1 MSESIEKTIDISRI
15 LKSKMGTKAKFVP
28 SFLVSWLKK
37 TVHEDEVNR
46 FLWESRHLQGTE
58 WLTECVKYLKM
69 NIQLEGV
76 ENLPDKKVKEA
87 KETKASLKPQDS
99 QDSDDTKEP
108 AEEEEHEESLKEA
121 IAKQAIEDEAPLS
134 SSFTLRKILGGDILT
149 AQVIRRQIWLIVLVV
164 FFIIIYI
171 SNRYS
176 IQQDMIE
183 IDQLQEELQNAKYK
197 ALSSSSQ
204 ITERSRESNV
214 LKMLQNNKDSVLHIA
229 TQPPYIINVPENE

>member
-1 MSESIEKTIDISRI
+1 MKEKEIKEDQEA
-15 LKSKMGTKAKFVP
+15 KADSKTAETPAPQELG
-28 SFLVSWLKK
+28 KK
-37 TVHEDEVNR
+37 
-46 FLWESRHLQGTE
+46 
-58 WLTECVKYLKM
+58 
-69 NIQLEGV
+69 
-76 ENLPDKKVKEA
+76 A
-87 KETKASLKPQDS
+87 KETKASQKPQDS
-99 QDSDDTKEP
+99 QDSDDPKEP

-176 IQQDMIE
+176 IQQDIIE

-204 ITERSRESNV
+204 ITERNRESNV

>member
-1 MSESIEKTIDISRI
+1 MKEKEIKEDQEA
-15 LKSKMGTKAKFVP
+15 KADSKTAETPAPQELGKKA
-28 SFLVSWLKK
+28 
-37 TVHEDEVNR
+37 
-46 FLWESRHLQGTE
+46 
-58 WLTECVKYLKM
+58 
-69 NIQLEGV
+69 
-76 ENLPDKKVKEA
+76 KEA
-87 KETKASLKPQDS
+87 KETKASQKPQDS
-99 QDSDDTKEP
+99 DDPKEP
-108 AEEEEHEESLKEA
+108 AEEEEHEESFKEA

-214 LKMLQNNKDSVLHIA
+214 LKMLQNNKDRVLHIA

>member
-1 MSESIEKTIDISRI
+1 MKEKEIKEDQEA
-15 LKSKMGTKAKFVP
+15 KADSKTAETPALQEPGKKA
-28 SFLVSWLKK
+28 
-37 TVHEDEVNR
+37 
-46 FLWESRHLQGTE
+46 
-58 WLTECVKYLKM
+58 
-69 NIQLEGV
+69 
-76 ENLPDKKVKEA
+76 KEA
-87 KETKASLKPQDS
+87 KETKASQKPQDS
-99 QDSDDTKEP
+99 QDSDDSKEP
-108 AEEEEHEESLKEA
+108 AEGEEHEESLKEA

>member
-1 MSESIEKTIDISRI
+1 MKEKEIKEDQEA
-15 LKSKMGTKAKFVP
+15 KADSKTAETPAPQELG
-28 SFLVSWLKK
+28 KK
-37 TVHEDEVNR
+37 
-46 FLWESRHLQGTE
+46 
-58 WLTECVKYLKM
+58 
-69 NIQLEGV
+69 
-76 ENLPDKKVKEA
+76 A
-87 KETKASLKPQDS
+87 KETKASQKPQDS
-99 QDSDDTKEP
+99 QDSDDPKEP

>member
-1 MSESIEKTIDISRI
+1 MKEKEIKEDQEA
-15 LKSKMGTKAKFVP
+15 KADSKTAETPAPQELGKKA
-28 SFLVSWLKK
+28 
-37 TVHEDEVNR
+37 
-46 FLWESRHLQGTE
+46 
-58 WLTECVKYLKM
+58 
-69 NIQLEGV
+69 
-76 ENLPDKKVKEA
+76 KEA
-87 KETKASLKPQDS
+87 KASQKPQDS
-99 QDSDDTKEP
+99 QDSDDPKEP
-108 AEEEEHEESLKEA
+108 AEGEEHEESLKEA

>member
-1 MSESIEKTIDISRI
+1 MKEKEIKEDQEA
-15 LKSKMGTKAKFVP
+15 KADSKTAETPAPQEPGKKA
-28 SFLVSWLKK
+28 
-37 TVHEDEVNR
+37 
-46 FLWESRHLQGTE
+46 
-58 WLTECVKYLKM
+58 
-69 NIQLEGV
+69 
-76 ENLPDKKVKEA
+76 KEA
-87 KETKASLKPQDS
+87 KETKETKASQKPQDS
-99 QDSDDTKEP
+99 QDSDDSKEP
-108 AEEEEHEESLKEA
+108 AEGEEHEESLKEA

>member
-1 MSESIEKTIDISRI
+1 MKEKEIKEDQEA
-15 LKSKMGTKAKFVP
+15 KADSKTAETPASQELGKKAK
-28 SFLVSWLKK
+28 
-37 TVHEDEVNR
+37 EA
-46 FLWESRHLQGTE
+46 
-58 WLTECVKYLKM
+58 
-69 NIQLEGV
+69 
-76 ENLPDKKVKEA
+76 KEA
-87 KETKASLKPQDS
+87 KETKASQKPQDS
-99 QDSDDTKEP
+99 QDSDDPKEP